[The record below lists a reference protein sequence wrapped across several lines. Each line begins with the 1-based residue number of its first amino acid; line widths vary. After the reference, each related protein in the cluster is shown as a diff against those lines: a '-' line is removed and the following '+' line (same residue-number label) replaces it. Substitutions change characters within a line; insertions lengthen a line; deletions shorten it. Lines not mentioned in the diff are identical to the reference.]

1 MNICE
6 LEGDD
11 CEKRIIEDGL
21 YTLFTGS
28 FICSIGLTSAEA
40 ATLNV
45 YGPGGPLGP
54 MQECAQLFAQMKGI
68 TVNVTAGPESK
79 WIEKANQDA
88 DLIFGGAEYMLTDFT
103 LRHPGFVDNF
113 TRTSLYDRA
122 SGILVRK
129 GNPKNIHTLQDLAR
143 KDITII
149 DVNGAGQV
157 GLWEDLAG
165 VRDLLPAIQN
175 NIAISVSTSAEAIEL
190 WKNQPIFD
198 AWITYESWYYRL
210 QDVTDLVKLPETEKL
225 YRGTPISVT
234 YRSTNRE
241 LALQFIQFLKSETG
255 HAVFQK
261 WGWK

>member
-1 MNICE
+1 VKNS
-6 LEGDD
+6 LL
-11 CEKRIIEDGL
+11 KTGL
-21 YTLFTGS
+21 VLCLLMV
-28 FICSIGLTSAEA
+28 FICSIGLAGAKA

-54 MQECAQLFAQMKGI
+54 MQECAQLFAQMKGV
-68 TVNVTAGPESK
+68 TVNVTAGPEPK

-88 DLIFGGAEYMLTDFT
+88 DLIFGGGEYMLTDFA
-103 LRHPGFVDNF
+103 LRHPGFLDNS
-113 TRTSLYDRA
+113 TRTSLYIRA

-129 GNPKNIHTLQDLAR
+129 GNPKNIHSLQDLAR
-143 KDITII
+143 DDIFII

-165 VRDLLPAIQN
+165 VRGLLPAIQN
-175 NIAISVSTSAEAIEL
+175 NIAVSVATSAEAIEL
-190 WKNQPIFD
+190 WKTQPLFD

-210 QDVTDLVKLPETEKL
+210 KDVTDLVKLPESEKL
-225 YRGTPISVT
+225 YRGTPAAVT
-234 YRSTNRE
+234 SRSTNRE
-241 LALQFIQFLKSETG
+241 LAIQFIQFLKSEKG